1 MYLLLKMQ
9 PNQEVLIMRDIS
21 FGEFLEQFDDQTTH
35 SSLKFIIIL
44 SGQITDEQYI
54 IFKQQTNAYFL
65 SEFGL
70 TAEQSSVF
78 HQKCEEYRER
88 YQAHM
93 AVYEMFKSV
102 GIYQFLQQFQSE
114 YKQNKLFS
122 LLTLCGEIS
131 DTVFSETTNYN
142 MLMNEFELEGEDITL
157 FQQICISYREKY
169 QLQNIVTSLA
179 PRRDGFQF
187 TFRVSS

>member
-1 MYLLLKMQ
+1 MQ

-44 SGQITDEQYI
+44 CGQITDEQYI
-54 IFKQQTNAYFL
+54 ILKQQTNASFL

-70 TAEQSSVF
+70 TVEQSDVF
-78 HQKCEEYRER
+78 HQKCEEYRKR
-88 YQAHM
+88 YQAHT

-102 GIYQFLQQFQSE
+102 GIYEFLQQIESE

-142 MLMNEFELEGEDITL
+142 MLMNEFKLEGEDITL

-187 TFRVSS
+187 TFREQS